1 MIYAGTTRT
10 SSPPARSAWRGGEKI
25 FRLAP
30 PQNSRVATRPTRRA
44 NHRYP
49 CQALSI
55 KIFWF
60 SEVQITSIFPP
71 SRPTEGGGSR
81 SSRTRGGMRWTL
93 RGPVTYGTGSGRRRR
108 VVLAPQRLASSWR
121 SNPPATVSNKPDH
134 RGEHDISR
142 KPLRGECRVDSWC
155 DRGDYP
161 GAAFFSARQL
171 RAHWAPGIP
180 CALSSRAGPKR
191 TPRAKKSRGE
201 IADSYPAVIARSE
214 SDEAIHFFLAARD
227 GLLRSRSQGRA
238 LDV

>member
-1 MIYAGTTRT
+1 
-10 SSPPARSAWRGGEKI
+10 
-25 FRLAP
+25 
-30 PQNSRVATRPTRRA
+30 
-44 NHRYP
+44 
-49 CQALSI
+49 
-55 KIFWF
+55 
-60 SEVQITSIFPP
+60 
-71 SRPTEGGGSR
+71 
-81 SSRTRGGMRWTL
+81 
-93 RGPVTYGTGSGRRRR
+93 
-108 VVLAPQRLASSWR
+108 
-121 SNPPATVSNKPDH
+121 
-134 RGEHDISR
+134 
-142 KPLRGECRVDSWC
+142 LRGECRVDSWC